1 MRRSSSIAA
10 FVLMVVATVP
20 GAAAAGQQLAYAL
33 PAPATATYT
42 MVDSTDLS
50 LDGPTGALEIGGQ
63 STWNFSLTFSAEGE
77 GIRVAGELGEFEAS
91 YSNPMTGSSP
101 ASRAEAGVAD
111 SFEVLLGPRGLAEI
125 VSETRRLDSDFP
137 ILVNP
142 EAVIF
147 PRLPAAGARAGDNW
161 VDTVSARVGDG
172 GDRVIVYTYTLEGE
186 VDHDGRAHLRIA
198 VSGESSLTIAEGP
211 MSMNLTGS
219 EAGHYLWDMERGLV
233 ASSEISRVEEGG
245 MTAPDGTQ
253 VEVSFTATTRLT
265 LEG

>member
-1 MRRSSSIAA
+1 MRRLSSIAT

-20 GAAAAGQQLAYAL
+20 AAVAGQQLAYAL
-33 PAPATATYT
+33 PSPATATYT
-42 MVDSTDLS
+42 MVDSTDLL
-50 LDGPTGALEIGGQ
+50 LDGPAGALEIGGR
-63 STWNFSLTFSAEGE
+63 SSWNYSLTFSAEGE
-77 GIRVAGELGEFEAS
+77 GIRIVGDLGAFEAS
-91 YSNPMTGSSP
+91 YSNPMTGNSP
-101 ASRAEAGVAD
+101 ASRAETGVAD
-111 SFEVLLGPRGLAEI
+111 TFELLLGPRGLAEV
-125 VSETRRLDSDFP
+125 VSGSRRFDTDFP

-147 PRLPAAGARAGDNW
+147 PRLPAAGAQAGDSW
-161 VDTVSARVGDG
+161 VDTVSTTVGEG
-172 GDRVIVYTYTLEGE
+172 GDRVVVYTYTLEGE
-186 VDHDGRAHLRIA
+186 VEHDGRAHLRIA

-219 EAGHYLWDMERGLV
+219 ETGHYLWDMERGLA

-245 MTAPDGTQ
+245 MAAPDGTQ